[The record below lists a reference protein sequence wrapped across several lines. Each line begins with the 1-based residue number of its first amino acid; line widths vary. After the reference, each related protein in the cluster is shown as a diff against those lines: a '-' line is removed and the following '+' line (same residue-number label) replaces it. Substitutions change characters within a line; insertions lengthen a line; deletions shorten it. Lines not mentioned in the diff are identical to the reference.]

1 MKPTILKHC
10 AGRGYNS
17 PLHQE
22 KSANNKLDD
31 AKKVIDN
38 RKTWDAEKNAA
49 QKAYSD
55 KHGSSSGGSDKEWN
69 DQQNLIKSIESKYN
83 K

>member
-1 MKPTILKHC
+1 MRSTILKHC

-17 PLHQE
+17 PLMQDANQKLKE
-22 KSANNKLDD
+22 AKST
-31 AKKVIDN
+31 VDN
-38 RKTWDAEKNAA
+38 RKSWDEEKNAS
-49 QKAYSD
+49 QKAYID

-69 DQQNLIKSIESKYN
+69 DQQQLLKSIEAKYN

>member
-1 MKPTILKHC
+1 MGFKLRSQTDPPKDSK
-10 AGRGYNS
+10 A
-17 PLHQE
+17 
-22 KSANNKLDD
+22 ANN
-31 AKKVIDN
+31 
-38 RKTWDAEKNAA
+38 RKAWDTEKNAA

-69 DQQNLIKSIESKYN
+69 DQQNLIKSIDSKYN